1 MNRNVHADGGYVMKK
16 KLFLPGGILWVIGL
30 VMSIV
35 GMNLE
40 GDAGTWV
47 ATIGNILFLV
57 GLGIVGAAWMIARKN
72 DEKQGE

>member
-1 MNRNVHADGGYVMKK
+1 MKK

-40 GDAGTWV
+40 GNAGTWV

-72 DEKQGE
+72 EEKQGE

>member
-1 MNRNVHADGGYVMKK
+1 MKK
-16 KLFLPGGILWVIGL
+16 RLFLPGGILWVLGL

-40 GDAGTWV
+40 GNTGTWV

-72 DEKQGE
+72 EDKQGE

>member
-1 MNRNVHADGGYVMKK
+1 MKK
-16 KLFLPGGILWVIGL
+16 RLFLPGGILWVLGL

-40 GDAGTWV
+40 GNTGTWV

-72 DEKQGE
+72 EEKQGE

>member
-1 MNRNVHADGGYVMKK
+1 MKK
-16 KLFLPGGILWVIGL
+16 RLFLPGGILWVLGL

-40 GDAGTWV
+40 GNTGTWV

-57 GLGIVGAAWMIARKN
+57 GLGIVGAAWMIARKKE
-72 DEKQGE
+72 DKQGE